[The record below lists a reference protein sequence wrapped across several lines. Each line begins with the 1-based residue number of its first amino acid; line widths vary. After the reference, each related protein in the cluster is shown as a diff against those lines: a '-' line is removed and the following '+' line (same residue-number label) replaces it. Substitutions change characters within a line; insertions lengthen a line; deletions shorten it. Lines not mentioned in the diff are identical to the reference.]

1 MTNSKKNDSPGKA
14 VYEEKDKEWIL
25 DLYNFMRQEGLVDL
39 ELEES
44 GCRIT
49 IKRYKKNHSNPGTL
63 PLERRSAGTA
73 LEPFQ
78 EAPQK
83 KSSESSSHNASFI
96 TSPLIGTFYRSPS
109 PTTEPYVKQGEKVDT
124 GKMVC
129 IVEAMKVMNEIRAEK
144 DCRIKNICVEN
155 GKPVTAGQHLFEV
168 EWI

>member
-1 MTNSKKNDSPGKA
+1 MTNIKKNNSPGKA

-25 DLYNFMRQEGLVDL
+25 DLYNFMCQEGLVDL

-73 LEPFQ
+73 LEPSP

-83 KSSESSSHNASFI
+83 KPAESSHNASFI
-96 TSPLIGTFYRSPS
+96 TSPLIGTFYRSTS
-109 PTTEPYVKQGEKVDT
+109 PTTEPFVKQGEKVDT
-124 GKMVC
+124 GRVLC

-144 DCRIKNICVEN
+144 DCRIKKICMEN

-168 EWI
+168 EWT